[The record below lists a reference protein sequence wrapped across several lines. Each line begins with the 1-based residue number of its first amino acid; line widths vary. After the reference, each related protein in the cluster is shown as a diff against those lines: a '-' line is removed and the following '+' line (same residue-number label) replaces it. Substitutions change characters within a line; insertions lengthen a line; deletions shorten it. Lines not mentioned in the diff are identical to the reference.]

1 MEPIDPIIEEIHDIR
16 EAISA
21 ACGDDMQKIAE
32 AIRARQNSGN
42 REVVTLPPKRVVE
55 QKAS

>member
-1 MEPIDPIIEEIHDIR
+1 METDDPIIDEIHAIR

-21 ACGDDMQKIAE
+21 ACGYDMQKIAE

-42 REVVTLPPKRVVE
+42 REVVTLPPKTDR
-55 QKAS
+55 